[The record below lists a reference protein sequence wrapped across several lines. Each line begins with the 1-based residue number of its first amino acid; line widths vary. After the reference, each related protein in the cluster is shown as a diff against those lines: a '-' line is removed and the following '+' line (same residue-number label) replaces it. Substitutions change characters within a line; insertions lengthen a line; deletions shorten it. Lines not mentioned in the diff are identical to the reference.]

1 MLITSL
7 WCFMDKV
14 EHAKVLLG
22 QLIKQTR
29 ATSMDQHELAL
40 RTGASKNTI
49 SRLELGKGVNV
60 DTLFLVLEHLD
71 LLDPILET
79 VEQQYELVKNNPQRN
94 TSKVEKELPN
104 DF

>member
-1 MLITSL
+1 
-7 WCFMDKV
+7 MDKV
-14 EHAKVLLG
+14 EHTKVLLG

-29 ATSMDQHELAL
+29 VMSMDQHELAL

-60 DTLFLVLEHLD
+60 DTLFSVMDHLD
-71 LLDPILET
+71 LLDPLLDT
-79 VEQQYELVKNNPQRN
+79 VEQHYELVKNNPQRSS
-94 TSKVEKELPN
+94 SKVEKELPN

>member
-1 MLITSL
+1 
-7 WCFMDKV
+7 MDRV
-14 EHAKVLLG
+14 EHTKILLG

-29 ATSMDQHELAL
+29 ALSMDQHELAL

-60 DTLFLVLEHLD
+60 DTLLMVLEHLD

-79 VEQQYELVKNNPQRN
+79 IEQQYELVKNNPQRS
-94 TSKVEKELPN
+94 TSKIEKELPN